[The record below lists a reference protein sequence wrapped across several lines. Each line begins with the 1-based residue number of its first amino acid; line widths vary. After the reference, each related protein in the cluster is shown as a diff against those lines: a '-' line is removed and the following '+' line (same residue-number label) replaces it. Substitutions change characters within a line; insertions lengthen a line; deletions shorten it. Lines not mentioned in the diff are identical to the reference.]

1 MILLTKF
8 ANERNVTAD
17 AVSTYIRRHKDEF
30 EGHTKRQGNKL
41 LLDDDALIILD
52 EVYPLQKPI
61 EVIEDTESRKKLIL
75 AQERIIQLQTQLSEK
90 EQLIA
95 QAEAVKL
102 LLEDKKAELN
112 ATRQQLDAKEQQ
124 FQELQEKYE
133 HELKKSW
140 WDKLRGK

>member
-1 MILLTKF
+1 MNFFLALAFLL
-8 ANERNVTAD
+8 
-17 AVSTYIRRHKDEF
+17 
-30 EGHTKRQGNKL
+30 
-41 LLDDDALIILD
+41 
-52 EVYPLQKPI
+52 YPLQKPI

-112 ATRQQLDAKEQQ
+112 ATRQQLDAKELLL
-124 FQELQEKYE
+124 QELQEKYLYISQQNYMISI
-133 HELKKSW
+133 HSRFSAKSIREN
-140 WDKLRGK
+140 DIILAFFAFGRAK